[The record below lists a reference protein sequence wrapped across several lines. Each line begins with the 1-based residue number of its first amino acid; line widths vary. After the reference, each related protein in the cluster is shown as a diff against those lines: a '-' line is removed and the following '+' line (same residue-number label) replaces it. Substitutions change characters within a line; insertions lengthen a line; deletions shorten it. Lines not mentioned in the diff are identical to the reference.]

1 MYDKDC
7 EHAGARARRHS
18 AATQNRPTGPRGSQ
32 LHATMNDFYNYKK
45 FAILYV
51 DDEEKSL
58 KYFVRA
64 FGEHFRIFTATNA
77 KDGLKLLEEH
87 KEEIGLLMTDQ
98 RMPGEK
104 GVWLLERARQLKPQ
118 IIRILATAYADM
130 EAAIAAV
137 NTGAIYKYVTKP
149 WVPPELENTLKR
161 GLDFFMVQR
170 ERDQLL
176 REKMSVLHNMMIA
189 DRIVSLGL
197 LAAGLSHH
205 IRNSLVAVK
214 TFLDL
219 APAKMEEEKM
229 DLSGL
234 RNPDFWKEYYQNV
247 QGQVEKINN
256 MLKDLW
262 TASEKPTF
270 EFRDTVHLHT
280 IVSDVT
286 AQLKDGFEAK
296 GIRLENQIPET
307 LPVLRVDKPKIY
319 RLFELLLKDEI
330 ASLPAGSRIQFSA
343 KADTA
348 RTDEQQY
355 VEIEVSDNGPG
366 LPKEALRLVF
376 DPFVVR
382 SDSPMEYG
390 IHLMA
395 CYFIVHHHGGQ
406 IHAHSEDGQGT
417 TFAIRLPTNPSQT
430 PVTQKTDTD
439 FLQKVILNDSLW
451 EKLISTE

>member
-1 MYDKDC
+1 MQNLYD
-7 EHAGARARRHS
+7 
-18 AATQNRPTGPRGSQ
+18 
-32 LHATMNDFYNYKK
+32 YKK

-58 KYFVRA
+58 KYFAKA
-64 FGEHFRIFTATNA
+64 FDDQFRILTASNA
-77 KDGLKLLEEH
+77 QDGLKLLEEH
-87 KEEIGLLMTDQ
+87 KDDIGLLMTDQ

-104 GVWLLERARQLKPQ
+104 GVWLLEKARQLRPR
-118 IIRILATAYADM
+118 IIRILATAFADM

-137 NTGAIYKYVTKP
+137 NTGAIYKYITKP
-149 WVPPELENTLKR
+149 WDPPQLENTLKR
-161 GLDFFMVQR
+161 GLEFFIVQR

-205 IRNSLVAVK
+205 IRNALVAVK

-229 DLSGL
+229 DLHGL

-247 QGQVEKINN
+247 QGQISRINN

-262 TASEKPTF
+262 TASEKPA
-270 EFRDTVHLHT
+270 FRFADRVQLRE
-280 IVSDVT
+280 VVT
-286 AQLKDGFEAK
+286 DSIEELKGGFAAK
-296 GIRLENQIPET
+296 NIQVDNQVNES
-307 LPVLRVDKPKIY
+307 LPALSVDKPKFY
-319 RLFELLLKDEI
+319 RLFELLLKDEM
-330 ASLPAGSRIQFSA
+330 ASLPAGSRITISA
-343 KADTA
+343 SLINNAPPDK
-348 RTDEQQY
+348 Q
-355 VEIEVSDNGPG
+355 EIQIQVADNGPG

-382 SDSPMEYG
+382 SDSPIEYG

-395 CYFIVHHHGGQ
+395 CYFIVYHHGGR
-406 IHAHSEDGQGT
+406 IEAKSEEGRGT
-417 TFAIRLPTNPSQT
+417 TFILRLPTNANQATIAQPEQE
-430 PVTQKTDTD
+430 
-439 FLQKVILNDSLW
+439 FLQKVLLSETLW
-451 EKLISTE
+451 EKLITSE

>member
-1 MYDKDC
+1 
-7 EHAGARARRHS
+7 
-18 AATQNRPTGPRGSQ
+18 
-32 LHATMNDFYNYKK
+32 MNDFYNYQK

-58 KYFVRA
+58 KNFVRA
-64 FGEHFRIFTATNA
+64 FGERFRIFTAANA
-77 KDGLKLLEEH
+77 QDGLKLLEEH
-87 KEEIGLLMTDQ
+87 RDEIGLLMTDQ

-104 GVWLLERARQLKPQ
+104 GVWLLERARQLRPQ
-118 IIRILATAYADM
+118 IIRLLATAYSDM

-137 NTGAIYKYVTKP
+137 NTGAIYKYITKP
-149 WVPPELENTLKR
+149 WDPPEMENTLRR
-161 GLDFFMVQR
+161 GLEFFMVQR

-229 DLSGL
+229 DLHGL

-262 TASEKPTF
+262 TASEKPAF
-270 EFRDTVHLHT
+270 EFRDRVQLRAV
-280 IVSDVT
+280 VSEVV
-286 AQLKDGFEAK
+286 AELKDGFRSKKIEV
-296 GIRLENQIPET
+296 ENRIPET
-307 LPVLRVDKPKIY
+307 LPVLNVDKPKFY

-330 ASLPAGSRIQFSA
+330 ASLPEGSRVVFSA
-343 KADTA
+343 KADA
-348 RTDEQQY
+348 GRITDY
-355 VEIEVSDNGPG
+355 SHIEIEMSDNGPG

-395 CYFIVHHHGGQ
+395 CYFIVHHHGGR
-406 IHAHSEDGQGT
+406 INAHSENGLGT
-417 TFAIRLPTNPSQT
+417 TFTIRLPINPINAAA
-430 PVTQKTDTD
+430 PQKSDTD
-439 FLQKVILNDSLW
+439 FLQKVLLNDSLW
-451 EKLISTE
+451 EKLISND

>member
-1 MYDKDC
+1 MESLYD
-7 EHAGARARRHS
+7 
-18 AATQNRPTGPRGSQ
+18 
-32 LHATMNDFYNYKK
+32 YKK

-64 FGEHFRIFTATNA
+64 FEDQFQILTAANA
-77 KDGLKLLEEH
+77 QDGFKLLEQH
-87 KEEIGLLMTDQ
+87 ADEIGLLMTDQ

-104 GVWLLERARQLKPQ
+104 GVWLLEKARQLRPR
-118 IIRILATAYADM
+118 IIRILATAYSDM

-149 WVPPELENTLKR
+149 WDPPQLDNTLKR
-161 GLDFFMVQR
+161 GLEFFMVQR

-176 REKMSVLHNMMIA
+176 MEKMSVLHNMMIA

-219 APAKMEEEKM
+219 APSKMEEEKM
-229 DLSGL
+229 DLNGL

-247 QGQVEKINN
+247 QGQIAKINN

-262 TASEKPTF
+262 TASEKPAF
-270 EFRDTVHLHT
+270 EFSDKVSIRQVIAET
-280 IVSDVT
+280 IEL
-286 AQLKDGFEAK
+286 LKDGF
-296 GIRLENQIPET
+296 ISRNLRIENLIPED
-307 LPVLRVDKPKIY
+307 LPAINVDKPKFY
-319 RLFELLLKDEI
+319 RLFELMLRDEI
-330 ASLPAGSRIQFSA
+330 ASLPAGSHITV
-343 KADTA
+343 KASVANGAVGDK
-348 RTDEQQY
+348 QQIN
-355 VEIEVSDNGPG
+355 IEVTDNGPG

-382 SDSPMEYG
+382 TDSPVEYG

-395 CYFIVHHHGGQ
+395 CYFIVHHHGGR
-406 IHAHSEDGQGT
+406 IDARSEEGKGT
-417 TFAIRLPTNPSQT
+417 TFTLRMPVNPTQSSPSQNEAE
-430 PVTQKTDTD
+430 
-439 FLQKVILNDSLW
+439 FFQKVFLNDRLW
-451 EKLISTE
+451 EKLVSAD